1 MYSKRCRQKPLDV
14 AHHFIAEGKDR
25 EGFELL
31 KINDIIG
38 MLAMHSEFSWGTI
51 YTQECAYNNCKC
63 VEITYMLH

>member
-1 MYSKRCRQKPLDV
+1 MNRIEGFTRQFVLLIFLFQECIQRDVVKKPLDV

-38 MLAMHSEFSWGTI
+38 MLAMHSEFS
-51 YTQECAYNNCKC
+51 
-63 VEITYMLH
+63 